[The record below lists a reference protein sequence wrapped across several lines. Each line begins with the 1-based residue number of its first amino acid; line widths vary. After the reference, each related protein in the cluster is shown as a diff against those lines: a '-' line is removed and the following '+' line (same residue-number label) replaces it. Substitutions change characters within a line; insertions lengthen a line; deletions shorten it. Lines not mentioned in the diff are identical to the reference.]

1 MHTVKSV
8 LEAKASEKLQKE
20 LDEARAKASKKTE
33 EEQAEAIKANSR
45 GRWDTGINWN
55 SGFILY

>member
-45 GRWDTGINWN
+45 GRWDTGIN
-55 SGFILY
+55 